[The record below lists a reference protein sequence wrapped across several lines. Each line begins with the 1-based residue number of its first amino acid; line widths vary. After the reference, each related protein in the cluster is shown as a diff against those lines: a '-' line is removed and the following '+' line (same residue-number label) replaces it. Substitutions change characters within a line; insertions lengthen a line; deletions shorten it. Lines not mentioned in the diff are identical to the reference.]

1 MKDNNSVGIT
11 KTKKHSIIIRFDL
24 TKQSDQEGLRHFL
37 GKPQMFTIIQIKEF
51 PEHKIAYVSDTDL
64 FKTKEEVAKHLMTLV
79 AERIADQLK
88 ELEDL
93 ETGGAKDEL
102 CF

>member
-1 MKDNNSVGIT
+1 MKDNNFVGIT

-51 PEHKIAYVSDTDL
+51 PEHKIAYLEFINT
-64 FKTKEEVAKHLMTLV
+64 EEF
-79 AERIADQLK
+79 R
-88 ELEDL
+88 ELYLGEKQP
-93 ETGGAKDEL
+93 ARRM
-102 CF
+102 F

>member
-24 TKQSDQEGLRHFL
+24 SKQSDQEGLRHFL

-51 PEHKIAYVSDTDL
+51 PQYNIAYLEFIDT
-64 FKTKEEVAKHLMTLV
+64 
-79 AERIADQLK
+79 AEYREIYLDEK
-88 ELEDL
+88 VPT
-93 ETGGAKDEL
+93 TGGYE
-102 CF
+102 F